1 VLVYNVFPAKPAP
14 DPFQKHH
21 ALTHQI
27 LLGAKLIF
35 FILLKG
41 K

>member
-1 VLVYNVFPAKPAP
+1 VLVYNVFPGESAP

-27 LLGAKLIF
+27 LLGAMLNF
-35 FILLKG
+35 LILLKG